1 MGKPGYAL
9 GQYHDTHKIYERLNA
24 LISQPIRTL
33 RRDALETY
41 LGYFENNCQA
51 SKTLAGQAEKVIP
64 GAVQHNLAFNYP
76 FPLAFIKASG
86 AYLTDVDGNQY
97 IDFLQAGGPT
107 VLGSNPPG
115 VREKV
120 IDLLNTCG
128 PATGLFHEYELKLAR
143 FICDRFQGVDMFR
156 MLGSGTEGCM
166 AAVRVARV
174 ATKKKHI
181 IKLGGA
187 YHGWSDQ
194 LSYGNRIPGVG
205 FLESH
210 GIPLSCF
217 KYTHE
222 VFPND
227 IDALERRL
235 KWNRFRGGTA
245 AVFMEPMGPESGTR
259 PLDYDYNAQVRDL
272 CTRYGALLVFDEVV
286 TAFRIGIDGA
296 QGYFNVTPD
305 LTVFGKV
312 VAGGYPSAG
321 GLGGKA
327 EYMAC
332 LAGGLGGK
340 KSKKAHVGGTMAAN
354 PLSSAAGYYTVKMI
368 EETNACEK
376 AGRAGDRLTQGL
388 DALIARY
395 DLPFVAYNQG
405 SICHLE
411 TVGTM
416 LFDISLFRP
425 WEIPAKL
432 KEIHARK
439 EVMTHMGAAYM
450 AEGLVTL
457 AGSRLYTSA
466 ADTDEII
473 DQALVRFERVF
484 RNIEGVT
491 I

>member
-1 MGKPGYAL
+1 MAKPGYAISE
-9 GQYHDTHKIYERLNA
+9 YHDTQKVYEQLNA
-24 LISQPIRTL
+24 LISQPIRSIKKS
-33 RRDALETY
+33 ALDGY
-41 LGYFENNCQA
+41 LKYFDDKCKT
-51 SKTLAGQAEKVIP
+51 SKAMVNQAEKVIP

-76 FPLAFIKASG
+76 FPLAFTKAEG
-86 AYLTDVDGNQY
+86 AYLTDVDGNEY

-107 VLGSNPPG
+107 VLGSNPQA

-128 PATGLFHEYELKLAR
+128 PSTGLFHEYEMKLAQ
-143 FICDRFQGVDMFR
+143 FICDRFRGVEMFR
-156 MLGSGTEGCM
+156 MLGSGTEACM

-174 ATKKKHI
+174 ATKKKNI

-194 LSYGNRIPGVG
+194 LSYGNRIPGVR

-217 KYTHE
+217 RHTQE
-222 VFPND
+222 VYPND
-227 IDALERRL
+227 IEALEKQL
-235 KWNRFRGGTA
+235 KWNKLRGGTA
-245 AVFMEPMGPESGTR
+245 AVFMEPVGPESGTR
-259 PLDYDYNAQVRDL
+259 PLDYDYNAQVRAL
-272 CTRYGALLVFDEVV
+272 CTKYGALLVFDEVV
-286 TAFRIGIDGA
+286 TAFRIGVDGA
-296 QGYFNVTPD
+296 QGYFGITPD
-305 LTVFGKV
+305 LTIFGKV

-321 GLGGKA
+321 GIGGKR
-327 EYMAC
+327 EYMGS
-332 LAGGLGGK
+332 LAGGVGGK

-368 EETNACEK
+368 EETNACEV
-376 AGRAGDRLTQGL
+376 AGKAGDRLTAGL
-388 DALIARY
+388 KDLIAKY
-395 DLPFVAYNQG
+395 NLPFVAYNQG

-416 LFDISLFRP
+416 LFDINIFRP
-425 WEIPAKL
+425 WEIPGKL

-439 EVMTHMGAAYM
+439 DVMTHMGAAYM
-450 AEGLVTL
+450 AEGIVTL

-473 DQALVRFERVF
+473 DEALTRFERVF
-484 RNIEGVT
+484 QNIE
-491 I
+491 